1 MYFYS
6 FFFLYFYLLIVVKLM
21 IIIIAKNSYLAVSDM
36 DYVMFMMVSILQMQ
50 ISIETDARIFKSMF
64 Q

>member
-1 MYFYS
+1 M
-6 FFFLYFYLLIVVKLM
+6 KL
-21 IIIIAKNSYLAVSDM
+21 IIIIIIITKNSYLAVSDM
-36 DYVMFMMVSILQMQ
+36 DYVMFMMVFILQMQ